1 MVKGSEEIYQ
11 NSIIK
16 VFNIWDLENFYE
28 MMFVER
34 KYKVRIY
41 RFFKV
46 FFLCGVFVNFY
57 KYYCYFNRVNL
68 VICLIFFQGE
78 ELLGGK
84 GKRVKYIYILVLGVV
99 CGFYFNK
106 GKMYILLGKVMIL

>member
-1 MVKGSEEIYQ
+1 MQWIFILLLCFKEIIYGIFFVVLVVIVKGSEEIYQ

-46 FFLCGVFVNFY
+46 FFLCGEFVNLSIIVID
-57 KYYCYFNRVNL
+57 FNRVNL
-68 VICLIFFQGE
+68 VMCF
-78 ELLGGK
+78 
-84 GKRVKYIYILVLGVV
+84 
-99 CGFYFNK
+99 
-106 GKMYILLGKVMIL
+106 